1 MQSHIIAPPFS
12 SSSEIIPFNP
22 VSNTNV
28 LHGILESSF
37 LTMTLKCHHIHPISE
52 IHNFHSLDF
61 NLTNKIWRV
70 LKDLFCSIHEAT
82 DPTLNPFEALPSHIN
97 PTCLHKLKMSSLHI
111 LQIENFSQNMLLC
124 ATTREEIHW
133 LFTTA
138 QTIRMETLEWIV
150 EAKRRCAM
158 IGRVHGW
165 HWVVDERVDSDQ
177 FPALEGQLL
186 LSDTTLE
193 PSDSNVLILHP
204 HLSTQSPNNTLMPP
218 PNYSLTEA
226 RHQISSAV

>member
-97 PTCLHKLKMSSLHI
+97 LTHLCELKMLSPCI

-124 ATTREEIHW
+124 AMIHEEICW
-133 LFTTA
+133 LFATV
-138 QTIRMETLEWIV
+138 QTIGMETLEWIA
-150 EAKRRCAM
+150 EAKRQCAM
-158 IGRVHGW
+158 IGSAHSW
-165 HWVVDERVDSDQ
+165 HWVVDKRVNSD
-177 FPALEGQLL
+177 
-186 LSDTTLE
+186 
-193 PSDSNVLILHP
+193 
-204 HLSTQSPNNTLMPP
+204 
-218 PNYSLTEA
+218 
-226 RHQISSAV
+226 